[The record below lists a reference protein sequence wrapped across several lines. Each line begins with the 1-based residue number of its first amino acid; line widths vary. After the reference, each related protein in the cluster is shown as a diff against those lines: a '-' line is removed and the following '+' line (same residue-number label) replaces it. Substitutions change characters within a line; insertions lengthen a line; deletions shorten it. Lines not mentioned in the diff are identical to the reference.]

1 MKKVITIVAVA
12 IAVAISISSCRASRG
27 YGCPDTYRM
36 VGYNPR

>member
-12 IAVAISISSCRASRG
+12 IVVISMASCRASRG
-27 YGCPDTYRM
+27 YGCPDTMRM